1 MEINKAIIL
10 CAGYGKRVLPLTKTT
25 PKPLL
30 TINEIPLIE
39 YSIKVLK
46 ALGIKE
52 VGVNVHHLKEKIIN
66 YLNKNYPKIKIFEEK
81 IILDT
86 GGALANAKNFL
97 SDDYFIVLNSD
108 TVWQQSYISNMKSLI
123 RKTVENK
130 FLAGL
135 LLAKKEN
142 SFDPNLSADFSL
154 ENDHLINKKEFIYT
168 GFQLLNSKLLNDKE
182 AKSFSVKEIWDD
194 LIENKK
200 ITGEIFDQTFYHTTD
215 LAIYEKLKN
224 KNIIF

>member
-10 CAGYGKRVLPLTKTT
+10 CAGYGKRVLPLTKKT

-52 VGVNVHHLKEKIIN
+52 VGVNVHHLKEKIID
-66 YLNKNYPKIKIFEEK
+66 YLNKNYPEIKIFEEK

-86 GGALANAKNFL
+86 GGALANAKHFL

-123 RKTVENK
+123 KKTVENK

-135 LLAKKEN
+135 LLVKKEN
-142 SFDPNLSADFSL
+142 SFDTNLSADFSL

-182 AKSFSVKEIWDD
+182 ARSFSVKEIWDD

-200 ITGEIFDQTFYHTTD
+200 ITGEIFDQTFYHTTN

>member
-10 CAGYGKRVLPLTKTT
+10 CAGFGKRVLPLTKTT

-30 TINEIPLIE
+30 KINDIPLIE
-39 YSIKVLK
+39 YSIHVLK
-46 ALGIKE
+46 ELGIKE
-52 VGVNVHHLKEKIIN
+52 IAVNVHHLKEKIID
-66 YLNKNYPKIKIFEEK
+66 YLNKNYPDIKIFQEN

-86 GGALANAKNFL
+86 GGALVNAKEFL
-97 SDDYFIVLNSD
+97 SDDYFVVLNSD
-108 TVWQQSYISNMKSLI
+108 TVWQKCYISNMKLLI
-123 RKTVENK
+123 KKTIKNK

-135 LLAKKEN
+135 LLAKKDK

-168 GFQLLNSKLLNDKE
+168 GFQLLNSELLNSKE
-182 AKSFSVKEIWDD
+182 AKPFSVKEIWDY

-215 LAIYEKLKN
+215 MAIYEKLKN
-224 KNIIF
+224 KSIIF